1 MILVEIL
8 DDLLDVAATL
18 LGLAGNLSPQPF
30 DDVLR
35 ASNQVARMFLNFA
48 RDILREALH
57 SVFIHG

>member
-8 DDLLDVAATL
+8 DDLLDVASTL
-18 LGLAGNLSPQPF
+18 LALAGNLSPQPF

-48 RDILREALH
+48 RDISCEALH
-57 SVFIHG
+57 LVFVHG